1 MSGES
6 ILVVEDEAIVAQD
19 IKARLEGLGYIVT
32 GMAHNAED
40 AIRIAGDGHPDLA
53 LMDIRL
59 GGGRDGIEVARS
71 IKTSLDIPS
80 IFLTAYADEETI
92 KRAGTAEPF
101 GYLVKPFQDREL
113 HASIET
119 ALYRHRAEKALRASE
134 TRFRALFQLAPD
146 AIIMADLDGAI
157 TLCNRAAASLFGY
170 GEAELAGRRLSE
182 LVSMQDDGRG
192 AAVVA
197 ELGATG
203 GIHNMEM
210 TVPSGSGDPV
220 PVEVSAS
227 ALREDGGAPGGFV
240 SIWRDISD
248 RKRAEKERTML
259 QLELL
264 RAQKLS
270 AIGELA
276 AGVAHELNNP
286 LTGILLYSELS
297 LKKMSAQG
305 PERNGYLQKLPKD
318 LEMIRDSALRCDK
331 IVRGLLELSRREPPE
346 KELVDMNAALR
357 STIGV
362 LARYLEA
369 QRIAIVEKLDAD
381 LPPVEGD
388 KNTLQ
393 QVFVNIIRNAQDA
406 MPDGGVLTIVSRK
419 LDKTRLEIAV
429 TDTGMGISRQ
439 NQSKLFQPFFTT
451 KPPGKGTGL
460 GLAISY
466 GIVRE
471 HGGTIGVQSAE
482 GKGTTFS
489 MVFPAATAPD
499 GNKSSHA
506 PGGGAG

>member
-1 MSGES
+1 LPGER
-6 ILVVEDEAIVAQD
+6 ILVVEDESIVAQD
-19 IKARLEGLGYIVT
+19 LKDRLETMGYDVVGIAGT
-32 GMAHNAED
+32 ACD
-40 AIRIAGDGHPDLA
+40 AISKAGDLCPDLA

-59 GGGRDGIEVARS
+59 GGNGDGIEAAGTLRMRH
-71 IKTSLDIPS
+71 DIPS
-80 IFLTAYADEETI
+80 IYITAYADEETLG
-92 KRAGTAEPF
+92 RARATEPL

-113 HASIET
+113 HASIEMGIH
-119 ALYRHRAEKALRASE
+119 RHKAEKALRASE
-134 TRFRALFQLAPD
+134 LRLRTLVQLAPD
-146 AIIMADLDGAI
+146 AIIMADIFGAI

-170 GEAELAGRRLSE
+170 TEAELAGRRLSE
-182 LVSMQDDGRG
+182 LFNVQDDGKG

-197 ELGATG
+197 ELARTG
-203 GIHNMEM
+203 SIHNLEM
-210 TVPSGSGDPV
+210 AVPSCGGEPV

-240 SIWRDISD
+240 AIWRDISD

-264 RAQKLS
+264 QAQKLS

-297 LKKMSAQG
+297 LKKLGAQG
-305 PERNGYLQKLPKD
+305 PERDGYLQKLPKD
-318 LEMIRDSALRCDK
+318 LEMIRDSALRCDR
-331 IVRGLLELSRREPPE
+331 IVRGLLELSRRGPPE
-346 KELVDMNAALR
+346 KELVDMNGALR

-419 LDKTRLEIAV
+419 LDKARLEIAV

-439 NQSKLFQPFFTT
+439 NRSKLFQPFFTT

-489 MVFPAATAPD
+489 LVFPVALAPD
-499 GNKSSHA
+499 GNKNMHP